1 MHGLFIA
8 SGPSFMAGKTV
19 SGFMNLNIYNLL
31 TKILG
36 MKDTAANN
44 GTLDILEEFD
54 SLMNKEVY

>member
-1 MHGLFIA
+1 
-8 SGPSFMAGKTV
+8 MAGKTV
-19 SGFMNLNIYNLL
+19 GGFMNLNIYNLL

-54 SLMNKEVY
+54 SLMNKDVY